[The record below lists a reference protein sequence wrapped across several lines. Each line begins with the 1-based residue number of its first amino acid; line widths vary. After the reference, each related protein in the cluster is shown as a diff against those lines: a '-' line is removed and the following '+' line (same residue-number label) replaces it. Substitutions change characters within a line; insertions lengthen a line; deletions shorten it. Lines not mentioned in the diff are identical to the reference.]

1 MVPPELFR
9 HFPFFNPIGERQLAR
24 LAAIST
30 ERSYQPGEILFEE
43 GASADWL
50 YLVLSGAI
58 ELWMRVDGIGRA
70 VLVDV
75 VGPGGII
82 GWSTLVPPHRNTACG
97 KARCSS
103 RAIAINSSLLR
114 QLVEEDHS
122 LGFYVYRQT
131 AFVIAQ
137 RLQDLRCRLA
147 GLLRPAA

>member
-1 MVPPELFR
+1 VVPPELFR
-9 HFPFFNPIGERQLAR
+9 QFSFFKPIDERQLAQ
-24 LAAIST
+24 LAAIAA

-58 ELWMRVDGIGRA
+58 ELWMRVDGLGRA

-82 GWSTLVPPHRNTACG
+82 GWSTLVPPHKNTACG

-103 RAIAINSSLLR
+103 QVIAIDSS
-114 QLVEEDHS
+114 QLKQMVEKDHS
-122 LGFYVYRQT
+122 LGFYVYRQV

-147 GLLRPAA
+147 GLLRAAA